1 MSESPRRERCS
12 TDLIVPTSLNEAF
25 KTLAPL
31 IERPLVSIVVPSFN
45 QGRFIRTTIDS
56 ILEQSYRP
64 LEVIVVDGGSKD
76 DTVSVLKSY
85 GDLPELRWTSEPDKG
100 VADAVNKGFARARG
114 EIIGIQS
121 SDDWYLPGA
130 LEQAVAAMQSPDAPA
145 LVYADF
151 VTSDADGREL
161 FRSRLGRYTLENLLS
176 KQTWVPQPS
185 AFFRSDVLAELN
197 GWNPAY
203 FVCDTEFWFRLAFRY
218 PVRKVTGLW
227 AQRRLH
233 EEQRNCRAHE
243 IVASY
248 WRMVT
253 ESADLQSAPARLQRA
268 ARCGAYL
275 TEVRYNPSGSSW
287 RASAALWKA
296 IAEFPP
302 VFPAVKSMP
311 QLLPGRMAVGA
322 MRNRVRRMLR
332 RSQAPATPVD
342 SQS

>member
-1 MSESPRRERCS
+1 MGH
-12 TDLIVPTSLNEAF
+12 TALNHNL

-31 IERPLVSIVVPSFN
+31 PERPLVSIIVPSFN

-56 ILEQSYRP
+56 VLQQAYRP

-76 DTVSVLKSY
+76 DTVSVLESY

-114 EIIGIQS
+114 AIIGIQS

-130 LEQAVAAMQSPDAPA
+130 VEQAVAALQAPDRPA

-151 VTSDADGREL
+151 ATVDAEGREL
-161 FRSRLGRYTLENLLS
+161 FQSRIGQYTLENLLS

-185 AFFRSDVLAELN
+185 AFFRSEVLADLN

-218 PVRKVTGLW
+218 PARKAAGLW

-233 EEQRNCRAHE
+233 DDQRNRRAQD
-243 IVASY
+243 IVSSY

-253 ESADLQSAPARLQRA
+253 ESSDLQSAPGRLQRA

-275 TEVRYNPSGSSW
+275 TEMRYNPSGSAW
-287 RASAALWKA
+287 QASAALWKA
-296 IAEFPP
+296 IAEFPS
-302 VFPAVKSMP
+302 VFPAVRSLP
-311 QLLPGRMAVGA
+311 QLLPGRLAVGA
-322 MRNRVRRMLR
+322 LRNRVGRMLR
-332 RSQAPATPVD
+332 GSSATAAGSPSQHAPTAQP
-342 SQS
+342 